1 MASSEH
7 PAGWQDPPGD
17 EGPSCAPAS
26 SISASWVLHA
36 GGRRSDPARPG
47 EGRRWSPSL
56 RAPGGGG
63 EGWRSS
69 GVRGCPPLRRSPP
82 LQEARKAVPLIS
94 VHQIQSSGEQA
105 EEEDGQESPRLCF
118 SFLRLW
124 FSVPPLLRGQPQSS
138 GLWLTQV
145 ISHLLGGMVGN
156 PTGARTDGN
165 PHGRGAAWRRQWG
178 RSRG

>member
-1 MASSEH
+1 MA
-7 PAGWQDPPGD
+7 
-17 EGPSCAPAS
+17 GPSWGRGTLLCSGEQHLCLLGAARRRATLRPCPD
-26 SISASWVLHA
+26 
-36 GGRRSDPARPG
+36 GGRQTVEPFPPCSRG
-47 EGRRWSPSL
+47 W
-56 RAPGGGG
+56 G
-63 EGWRSS
+63 EGWWSS
-69 GVRGCPPLRRSPP
+69 GVRGCPQLRRSPP

-124 FSVPPLLRGQPQSS
+124 FSVLPLLRGQPQSS

-178 RSRG
+178 CSGG